1 MNRKIVGRKKAAR
14 IGKNVILII
23 ISVFFVFPLF
33 WMFIAATNTSAD
45 IIGGRLIP
53 GTYLAENFRSLT
65 TTYDVVPAMWNSMK
79 YSVTTSVVALVVCSV
94 AGYGFEIYHDKAK
107 DRVFSIL
114 MLTMMVPFTATMI
127 PLYRMYAKFHLL
139 NTTVGFIL
147 PSISTIATIMLF
159 RQNSRAFPREII
171 ESARIDGESELG
183 IFFKMFVP
191 SMRPTYAASM
201 TITFMSAWNNF
212 MWARLIMSTAE
223 TQTFPMLV
231 SNMTA
236 GHFVDYGQL
245 MLSVLIST
253 LPTIVVFF
261 ALQKSFVAGMTGA
274 VKG

>member
-1 MNRKIVGRKKAAR
+1 MSKKRVVR
-14 IGKNVILII
+14 ILKNVILSV
-23 ISVFFVFPLF
+23 ISLLCVFPLF
-33 WMFIAATNTSAD
+33 WMVIAATNKSAD
-45 IIGGRLIP
+45 VIGGRLVP
-53 GTYLAENFRSLT
+53 GTYLLENFKSLT
-65 TTYDVVPAMWNSMK
+65 TTYEVVPALVNSVK
-79 YSVTTSVVALVVCSV
+79 YSVATSLASIVVCSI
-94 AGYGFEIYHDKAK
+94 AGYGFEIYHDRHK
-107 DRVFSIL
+107 DKLFGVL

-127 PLYRMYAKFHLL
+127 PLYRMYAKFNLL

-147 PSISTIATIMLF
+147 PSVSMIAMIMLF
-159 RQNSRAFPREII
+159 RQNSRAFPMEII
-171 ESARIDGESELG
+171 ESARIDGDSELG
-183 IFFKMFVP
+183 IFFRMYVP
-191 SMRPTYAASM
+191 SMKPTYAAAM
-201 TITFMSAWNNF
+201 TITFMNAWNNF
-212 MWARLIMSTAE
+212 MWARLIMSDAS